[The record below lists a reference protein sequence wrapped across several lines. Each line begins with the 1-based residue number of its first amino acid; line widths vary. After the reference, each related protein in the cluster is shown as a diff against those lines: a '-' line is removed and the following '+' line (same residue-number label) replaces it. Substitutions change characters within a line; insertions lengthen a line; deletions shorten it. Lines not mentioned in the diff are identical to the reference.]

1 MFRSGRKREKLMGG
15 HDGFSVAN
23 QTLGVPADF
32 LRKWTLKVNKLQLY
46 NFSEMF

>member
-23 QTLGVPADF
+23 QTLGAPAVF
-32 LRKWTLKVNKLQLY
+32 LEKMDIKSQ
-46 NFSEMF
+46 